1 MKGENF
7 MNYYTGCSERFR
19 INWFQNY
26 ICFNILKALAY
37 LFRMDIAIGET
48 RIWGSGK
55 NPQPKSI

>member
-1 MKGENF
+1 